1 MGAGALSREP
11 GARSRNQRRDTGV
24 RELGTLSNCSCSED
38 ILAAKVRT
46 RKVGLRRRADRVD
59 SLQGFV
65 HEETLRVISDLVVCL
80 LLFGFTS
87 VTVYYYWG

>member
-1 MGAGALSREP
+1 MGAGTLSREP

-65 HEETLRVISDLVVCL
+65 HEDTLRVMSDLVACL
-80 LLFGFTS
+80 LLFGLTS
-87 VTVYYYWG
+87 VTAYYYWG

>member
-1 MGAGALSREP
+1 MEAGTPSGELGAKSQ
-11 GARSRNQRRDTGV
+11 NQLQATGV
-24 RELGTLSNCSCSED
+24 QGLGTPNRCSCSED

-65 HEETLRVISDLVVCL
+65 HEETLRVMSDLMVCL
-80 LLFGFTS
+80 LLFGATS
-87 VTVYYYWG
+87 AMIYSYWG

>member
-1 MGAGALSREP
+1 MEP
-11 GARSRNQRRDTGV
+11 GARSRNQRQDTGA
-24 RELGTLSNCSCSED
+24 RGLGTPSKCSCSED

-59 SLQGFV
+59 SVQGFV
-65 HEETLRVISDLVVCL
+65 HEETLRVMTDLVVSL